1 MKLKSLIFFAFL
13 ILFGAVFT
21 NAQNIQENQPNERQ
35 NVRPQRLFE
44 QLGLSREQIQQIRR
58 INQEKQPLMREAQE
72 KLREANRAL
81 DAAIYADNANEVE
94 IQNRLKDAQTAQAEV
109 VKIRTSI
116 EFAVRQV
123 LTTEQLA
130 KFRQLREDF
139 AKQVQERQTNKEKRP
154 NLRRNNRTLQQRQND

>member
-1 MKLKSLIFFAFL
+1 MKFKSLIFFTFL
-13 ILFGAVFT
+13 LLFGAIFT

-35 NVRPQRLFE
+35 NIRPQRLFE

-58 INQEKQPLMREAQE
+58 INQEKQPLMRSAQE

-81 DAAIYADNANEVE
+81 DAAIYADNANELE

-109 VKIRTSI
+109 VKIRTAI
-116 EFAVRQV
+116 EFEVRKI

-139 AKQVQERQTNKEKRP
+139 ANQMQERQTNKEKRP
-154 NLRRNNRTLQQRQND
+154 NLRRNNRSLQQRQND

>member
-154 NLRRNNRTLQQRQND
+154 NLRRNNRTMQQRQND

>member
-1 MKLKSLIFFAFL
+1 MKFKSLIFFTFL

-81 DAAIYADNANEVE
+81 DAAIYADNANEEE
-94 IQNRLKDAQTAQAEV
+94 IKTRLTNAQTAQAEV
-109 VKIRTSI
+109 VRIRTSI
-116 EFAVRQV
+116 EFEVRKV

-139 AKQVQERQTNKEKRP
+139 AKQMQERQTTKEKRP
-154 NLRRNNRTLQQRQND
+154 NLRRNNRSLQQRQND

>member
-58 INQEKQPLMREAQE
+58 INQEKQPLIREAQE

-154 NLRRNNRTLQQRQND
+154 NLRRNNRTMQQRQND

>member
-44 QLGLSREQIQQIRR
+44 QLGLLREQIQQIRR